1 MKSLGFFA
9 GGGGG
14 WRWGFFYKRKTFPR
28 KVDAFL
34 INIEKTGFYR
44 EGDFLLLPQHEKW
57 VLLCNFN
64 KDTLTVNENS
74 HKTISIFNHEVMLQ
88 DC

>member
-1 MKSLGFFA
+1 MDFSR

-14 WRWGFFYKRKTFPR
+14 GRCGFFYKRNTFPR
-28 KVDAFL
+28 KVDVFL
-34 INIEKTGFYR
+34 INIEKTGCYC